1 MPTSLMDVVFVS
13 TFIVFIALI
22 GNCWT
27 SHGMSWYRSIH
38 LPRWTPPNEVYG
50 VIWTIIFFF
59 TGYSVILLIG
69 RSWDAESLSY
79 ILGLFVLNG
88 FLNVY
93 WSYLF
98 FYKHQIMNAFYESLV
113 LMLNVLAL
121 IFTTA
126 FVSRASAI
134 LLLPYLF
141 WVGFAAYL
149 TYSVAQLNRK

>member
-1 MPTSLMDVVFVS
+1 MDVIFISLFV
-13 TFIVFIALI
+13 IFIALI

-27 SHGMSWYRSIH
+27 SHGMSWYRTIR
-38 LPRWTPPNEVYG
+38 LPRWTPPNEYFG
-50 VIWTIIFFF
+50 VAWTIIFIF
-59 TGYSVILLIG
+59 TAFSVILLVG

-98 FYKHQIMNAFYESLV
+98 FYKHNLMGAFYEGLV
-113 LMLNVLAL
+113 LKLSVLAL
-121 IFTTA
+121 IITTA

-141 WVGFAAYL
+141 WVGFAAWL
-149 TYSVAQLNRK
+149 TYNVAQLNKK